1 MKKNIDAMCTL
12 AEMAHEINISASHL
26 SSIFKHRTGYP
37 PIEYFNHL
45 KVQKACQYLMF
56 TELRINEIAAKIG
69 IDDPYYFSR
78 FFKRRI
84 GVSPHEYRAKRKK
97 IEKKE

>member
-1 MKKNIDAMCTL
+1 
-12 AEMAHEINISASHL
+12 
-26 SSIFKHRTGYP
+26 
-37 PIEYFNHL
+37 
-45 KVQKACQYLMF
+45 MF